1 MKLLLLS
8 LLATAALS
16 SPRTAPAQSP
26 FQGTWKVDM
35 NKVTLPKK
43 PDVMLLEHGIFE
55 CKSCVPAFKGAANG
69 KDQPVAGVPYFNSL
83 AVNVKSDHVVDLA
96 GKKDGKIVWTNH
108 SVVSADGNT
117 LTTDFTDSSNT
128 NGGSPVTGK
137 SVETRISKGP
147 PGSHLISGSWQQAKV
162 QDLSENA
169 ISWTYKVNGNQL
181 TMTNRTGQSYTA
193 TLNGAD
199 APMKGDPGVTSVSVK
214 TMGSRTLQETDKR
227 NGKIVTIETL
237 TVSPDNKAAKVK
249 VEDKIQNTTMEF
261 VAVKQ

>member
-1 MKLLLLS
+1 MKVLVLS
-8 LLATAALS
+8 LLAAATLW
-16 SPRTAPAQSP
+16 SPQSALAQSP

-43 PDVMLLEHGIFE
+43 PDVMLLDHGIFE

-69 KDQPVAGVPYFNSL
+69 KDQPVTGVPYFNSL

-137 SVETRISKGP
+137 SVETRLSKGP
-147 PGSHLISGSWQQAKV
+147 AGSHLISGSWRQTKM
-162 QDLSENA
+162 ENMSDNA
-169 ISWTYKVNGNQL
+169 TSWSYKVNGDQV

-193 TLNGAD
+193 RLNGPD

-214 TMGSRTLQETDKR
+214 TLGPHVLQEIGKR
-227 NGKIVTIETL
+227 NGKIVSIQTL
-237 TVSPDNKAAKVK
+237 TVSPDNKTAKVHF
-249 VEDKIQNTTMEF
+249 EDKVQNTSMEF